1 MTQICPSVRASGKS
15 VFILGIRKIKHLRW
29 WIVGTVFLATT
40 INYIDRQ
47 ALSVAAPTIRKDLDL
62 SNEQYG
68 WIVSAFLLAYAI
80 MQFLSG
86 RVIDRIGTKRGF
98 SLAVIWWSIA
108 NMMHAFSRGFASL
121 ASFRFLLGIGEAAN
135 YPAAMKAISEWF
147 PEKEKSKAVGIL
159 NMGPGLGAIIAPPLM
174 AWLILSYGWQM
185 AFVITG
191 AIGFVWLI
199 LWHWIYQTPDKHK
212 RLTEREKELISK
224 EEVVSASTN
233 NWKDYFRYKETW
245 GLALSRFI
253 SDGAFYFFIFWLPN
267 YLADVKQFD
276 LVQIGMFAWIPFLAS
291 DIGSFIGGWTGSKM
305 ISNGMSVDR
314 SRKLVIWIG
323 AIFVLP
329 VLACIYVD
337 SASIAIALIS
347 FALFSTQFKQ
357 SSLFTL
363 PIDLFSSRDAAS
375 VWGITGSAGS
385 FGAMLFTPVIGWL
398 VDHISYTPV
407 FVIVAF
413 LHIISALIV
422 MALIPEVKKLK
433 TV

>member
-1 MTQICPSVRASGKS
+1 MG
-15 VFILGIRKIKHLRW
+15 LRKIKHLRW
-29 WIVGTVFLATT
+29 WIVGAVFIATT

-86 RVIDRIGTKRGF
+86 RVIDRIGTKKGF
-98 SLAVIWWSIA
+98 SIAVIWWSIA

-174 AWLILSYGWQM
+174 AWLILSFGWQI
-185 AFVITG
+185 AFVVTG

-199 LWHWIYQTPDKHK
+199 LWQWIYQTPDKHK
-212 RLTEREKELISK
+212 RLTDEDRALVPKEVIELK
-224 EEVVSASTN
+224 STT
-233 NWKDYFRYKETW
+233 NWKEYFRYKETW
-245 GLALSRFI
+245 GLALSRFV

-267 YLADVKQFD
+267 YLADVKHFD

-291 DIGSFIGGWTGSKM
+291 DIGSFVGGWTGSKL
-305 ISNGMSVDR
+305 IDNGMSLDR

-329 VLACIYVD
+329 VLACVFVD
-337 SASIAIALIS
+337 SAAIAIALIS

-363 PIDLFSSRDAAS
+363 PIDLFPSKYAAS

-385 FGAMLFTPVIGWL
+385 FGAMLFTPFIGWL

-407 FVIVAF
+407 FVIVSM
-413 LHIISALIV
+413 LHILSAIIV
-422 MALIPEVKKLK
+422 IIFIPKVQKIA
-433 TV
+433 V

>member
-1 MTQICPSVRASGKS
+1 LVRSKTK
-15 VFILGIRKIKHLRW
+15 VKNLRW

-62 SNEQYG
+62 SNEEYG
-68 WIVSAFLLAYAI
+68 WIVSAFLLAYTI

-86 RVIDRIGTKRGF
+86 RFIDKVGTKRGF

-108 NMMHAFSRGFASL
+108 NMLHALSKGFASL

-147 PEKEKSKAVGIL
+147 PEREKSKAVGIL

-174 AWLILSYGWQM
+174 AWLILSFGWQM
-185 AFVITG
+185 AFVVTG
-191 AIGFVWLI
+191 GIGFIWLV
-199 LWHWIYQTPDKHK
+199 LWRWIYQDPREHRFLSDEERTLIPQDTMTNATP
-212 RLTEREKELISK
+212 
-224 EEVVSASTN
+224 SAWWT
-233 NWKDYFRYKETW
+233 YFRYRETW
-245 GLALSRFI
+245 GLALSRFV

-267 YLADVKQFD
+267 YLSDEKGFD
-276 LVQIGMFAWIPFLAS
+276 LVKIGLFAWIPFLAS
-291 DIGSFIGGWTGSKM
+291 DIGSFVGGWTGSKL
-305 ISNGMSVDR
+305 IDQGMSLDR
-314 SRKLVIWIG
+314 SRKFVIWIG

-329 VLACIYVD
+329 VLLCIYIN
-337 SASIAIALIS
+337 SAAGAIALIS
-347 FALFSTQFKQ
+347 FSLFSTQFKQ

-363 PIDLFSSRDAAS
+363 PIDLFPTKDAAS

-385 FGAMLFTPVIGWL
+385 FGAMLFTPFIGWL
-398 VDHISYTPV
+398 VDHVSYTPV
-407 FVIVAF
+407 FVIVSV

-422 MALIPEVKKLK
+422 VLFIPKIKKLI
-433 TV
+433 